1 MSSFLIIQTAFIGDV
16 ILATPIIEK
25 IHQFYPDAKID
36 FLVRKGNEGLLENH
50 PYLNSVKIW
59 DKKNRKYKSL
69 LILIKEIRAEKYDYV
84 INAQRFLSTGLITVF
99 SHAKT
104 TIGFDKNPLSFLYKK
119 KVKHVI
125 CADTFNIHE
134 VNRNISLISS
144 FTNDKLIRPALYPSE
159 NDFASVRQ
167 VQPYICIAPTS
178 IWLTK
183 QLPPQKWIEFIKNVG
198 TQNKIIL
205 TGSAKD
211 FEACEYIKNESGNI
225 AENLAGKLT
234 FMQSAAL
241 MKNAVMNYVNDSAP
255 MHIASSMNAPV
266 TAVFCSTVPQFGFGP
281 LSDSSNIIEVK
292 NLSCR
297 PCGLHGFK
305 ACPKGHFKC
314 SDVNIQ
320 EMVKILNPF

>member
-1 MSSFLIIQTAFIGDV
+1 M
-16 ILATPIIEK
+16 
-25 IHQFYPDAKID
+25 
-36 FLVRKGNEGLLENH
+36 
-50 PYLNSVKIW
+50 
-59 DKKNRKYKSL
+59 
-69 LILIKEIRAEKYDYV
+69 
-84 INAQRFLSTGLITVF
+84 ITVF

-266 TAVFCSTVPQFGFGP
+266 TAVFCSTVPQFGF
-281 LSDSSNIIEVK
+281 L
-292 NLSCR
+292 
-297 PCGLHGFK
+297 
-305 ACPKGHFKC
+305 
-314 SDVNIQ
+314 
-320 EMVKILNPF
+320 PFI